1 MNEKKMKKYWCK
13 KNASP
18 QFVKVWTNLQSSR
31 EGPCK
36 INIRV
41 SNTDIGKKKIF
52 KSSALK

>member
-1 MNEKKMKKYWCK
+1 MKKKMKKYWCK

-41 SNTDIGKKKIF
+41 SNTDIGKKNI
-52 KSSALK
+52 